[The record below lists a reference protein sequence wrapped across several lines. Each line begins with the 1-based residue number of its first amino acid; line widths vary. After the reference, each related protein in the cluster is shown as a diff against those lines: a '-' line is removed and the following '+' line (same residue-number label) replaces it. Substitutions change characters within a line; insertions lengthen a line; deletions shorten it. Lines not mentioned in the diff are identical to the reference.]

1 MAKAVTSKPS
11 ALSLRRAVKPLMIPA
26 SSSART
32 RRKQGGAEIPTLRA
46 RSTLVIRPS
55 ACSSRRIRQSVA
67 SSRAER
73 MHLLPGRL
81 GDRGLEG
88 AETPCLGS
96 LRAILSPLAKRI
108 EKKLGVV
115 RSGNFG
121 RPGAR
126 PPGPRAQ
133 SPAPEDAAALIAT
146 SRKAIAAKT
155 WIITD
160 GSVCMEA
167 QGIAVAEAVGLPF
180 SLKRVRVT
188 GAMRL
193 LPARLQIH
201 VPPGRLLRS
210 VSSNEP
216 LEAPWPRLVISIGRR
231 SVPIALAIKRLSDPP
246 AFALHIQN
254 PKVPPKLF
262 DLIAAPVH
270 DDFEAPN
277 VIVTF
282 GAVHSVTPARLAEAA
297 KRFASQVDPLP
308 HPRIT
313 VLLGGE
319 SQAFSFPPEDAA
331 TFGAKLAALAKAS
344 GGTLLVTPS
353 RPPPPAALAALSHAI
368 KGVPHIVWDGTGD
381 NPYFAFLG
389 LADAIV
395 VTADSVNMVT
405 EAAGTGKPVYVQ
417 ALPGRSRRL
426 SRFHRL
432 MQERGA
438 TRPFEG
444 KIETW
449 SYAPINDTEIVAS
462 AIRRALGIETKA

>member
-1 MAKAVTSKPS
+1 MSIIRS
-11 ALSLRRAVKPLMIPA
+11 EN
-26 SSSART
+26 SS
-32 RRKQGGAEIPTLRA
+32 G
-46 RSTLVIRPS
+46 
-55 ACSSRRIRQSVA
+55 
-67 SSRAER
+67 
-73 MHLLPGRL
+73 
-81 GDRGLEG
+81 
-88 AETPCLGS
+88 
-96 LRAILSPLAKRI
+96 
-108 EKKLGVV
+108 
-115 RSGNFG
+115 
-121 RPGAR
+121 PGATSA
-126 PPGPRAQ
+126 GPRAKTPQ
-133 SPAPEDAAALIAT
+133 PDDTAALIAT
-146 SRKAIAAKT
+146 SRKARGEKT

-160 GSVCMEA
+160 GSVGMEA

-180 SLKRVRVT
+180 SLRRVCVT

-193 LPARLQIH
+193 LPARLQIY
-201 VPPGRLLRS
+201 VPPARLLHF

-216 LEAPWPRLVISIGRR
+216 LEASWPRLIISIGRR
-231 SVPIALAIKRLSDPP
+231 SVPIALAIKRLSDPR

-262 DLIAAPVH
+262 DLIAAPIH
-270 DDFEAPN
+270 DDFDGDN

-282 GAVHSVTPARLAEAA
+282 GAVHSVTAKRLAEAA
-297 KRFASQVDPLP
+297 KRFAPRVDPLP

-331 TFGAKLAALAKAS
+331 TLGVALATLARES

-353 RPPPPAALAALSHAI
+353 RRTAPASIAALSAAI
-368 KGVPHIVWDGTGD
+368 KDVPHIVWDGTGD

-389 LADAIV
+389 LADATV
-395 VTADSVNMVT
+395 VTEDSVNMVT

-417 ALPGRSRRL
+417 ALPGRSARL

-444 KIETW
+444 KLEAWT
-449 SYAPINDTEIVAS
+449 YAPINDTEMVAS
-462 AIRRALGIETKA
+462 AIRRALRLETKG

>member
-1 MAKAVTSKPS
+1 
-11 ALSLRRAVKPLMIPA
+11 
-26 SSSART
+26 
-32 RRKQGGAEIPTLRA
+32 
-46 RSTLVIRPS
+46 
-55 ACSSRRIRQSVA
+55 
-67 SSRAER
+67 
-73 MHLLPGRL
+73 
-81 GDRGLEG
+81 
-88 AETPCLGS
+88 
-96 LRAILSPLAKRI
+96 
-108 EKKLGVV
+108 
-115 RSGNFG
+115 
-121 RPGAR
+121 
-126 PPGPRAQ
+126 
-133 SPAPEDAAALIAT
+133 
-146 SRKAIAAKT
+146 
-155 WIITD
+155 
-160 GSVCMEA
+160 MEA

-193 LPARLQIH
+193 LPARMQIH

-231 SVPIALAIKRLSDPP
+231 SVPIALAIKQLSDPP

-344 GGTLLVTPS
+344 GGALLVTPS
-353 RPPPPAALAALSHAI
+353 RRTRADSVADLSRAF
-368 KGVPHIVWDGTGD
+368 KDVPHIVWDGTGD

-395 VTADSVNMVT
+395 VTEDSVNMVT

-438 TRPFEG
+438 TRPFAG
-444 KIETW
+444 RLETW

-462 AIRRALGIETKA
+462 AIRRALGLETKG